1 MTSRAFRGRAAGAK
15 RSISA
20 TPWLL
25 FAQAAGTYL
34 GAGGQDPHDR
44 PKRSKRSP
52 APFFHAVS
60 ARVRDELWEGYRWFV
75 AAFRDAA
82 EKLRAGD
89 RNVSFPAGSFPPALP
104 FVGG

>member
-1 MTSRAFRGRAAGAK
+1 MVPSQPLGIAA
-15 RSISA
+15 I
-20 TPWLL
+20 
-25 FAQAAGTYL
+25 L
-34 GAGGQDPHDR
+34 GQHPHDR

-52 APFFHAVS
+52 APLFHAMS